1 MQMIDVLKRLA
12 ELDATNPNVVPA
24 KTTIKE
30 SAIEECGPMGM
41 MAPEPKTPATINITA
56 GDGEELGNMLA
67 AIMQLA
73 GVHKVEPEHLGVEPE
88 PAAITAEPAM
98 SATPTAGDDMRAVL
112 DKLHP
117 ETDGEEEEGDE
128 EETDESAVNR
138 PFDNSPEEEDEGYD
152 AFTDHGDMAK
162 NPAMGGDTAKNH
174 DTRSRVRNQPT
185 ATMEEQLMAEY
196 KQFIAEDMDN
206 EEYVA
211 CIVDYNRSGQA
222 VVRRTKPCSK
232 QRCEEIIS
240 NAKAKNT
247 FTNPPFMTIYPASA
261 GKLDGEAIM
270 KQFPDMSKED
280 SKTGTMESEELDI
293 DSFTNGNEPNFTG
306 RDEEDFDKAQKMFV
320 NFLKKKGKAVDSI
333 NDDAFPVLIAMC

>member
-1 MQMIDVLKRLA
+1 MTQGRNNMQMIDVLKRLA

-73 GVHKVEPEHLGVEPE
+73 GVHKVEPEHLGAEPE
-88 PAAITAEPAM
+88 PATVTAEP
-98 SATPTAGDDMRAVL
+98 SLNATPTAGDDMRAVL

-117 ETDGEEEEGDE
+117 ETDSEEDDEE

-138 PFDNSPEEEDEGYD
+138 SFDNSPEEEDEGYD

-162 NPAMGGDTAKNH
+162 NPAGAGAGRRT
-174 DTRSRVRNQPT
+174 TQPNANPT
-185 ATMEEQLMAEY
+185 TFESLMDEY
-196 KQFIAEDMDN
+196 KKFIAEDTEM
-206 EEYVA
+206 
-211 CIVDYNRSGQA
+211 G
-222 VVRRTKPCSK
+222 
-232 QRCEEIIS
+232 
-240 NAKAKNT
+240 
-247 FTNPPFMTIYPASA
+247 
-261 GKLDGEAIM
+261 DG
-270 KQFPDMSKED
+270 
-280 SKTGTMESEELDI
+280 ELDI
-293 DSFTNGNEPNFTG
+293 DSFTNGNRPNFTG
-306 RDEEDFDKAQKMFV
+306 RDEEDFDKAQEMFV

-333 NDDAFPVLIAMC
+333 NDDAFPVLIAMCQGRPCAWYDLENAHGYLAP